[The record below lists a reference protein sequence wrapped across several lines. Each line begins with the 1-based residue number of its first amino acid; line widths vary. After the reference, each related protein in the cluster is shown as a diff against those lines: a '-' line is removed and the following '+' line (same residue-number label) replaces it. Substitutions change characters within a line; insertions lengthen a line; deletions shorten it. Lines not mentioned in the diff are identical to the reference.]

1 MVEKLKRRAIAA
13 VLQDSSDDSLPR
25 KAGELHMI
33 QLAYVSKA
41 TGPMGDDELL
51 ALLTKARKNN
61 FRRGVGGILLFRDGV
76 FLQVLE
82 GKEADVDATFAKVE
96 KDPRHYGVKVL
107 SREPAA
113 ARQFKDWRMGFVT
126 PEALIQANPAF
137 TAALTSSSEP
147 FDGDFVQSLV
157 SLFRSGAM
165 DDSIS
170 DG

>member
-13 VLQDSSDDSLPR
+13 VLQDSSDGSVPR

-41 TGPMGDDELL
+41 TGPMDDDELL
-51 ALLTKARKNN
+51 ALLTKARENN
-61 FRRGVGGILLFRDGV
+61 FKRGVGGILLFRDRV
-76 FLQVLE
+76 FLQVVE

-96 KDPRHYGVKVL
+96 NDPRHYALKVL
-107 SREPAA
+107 SRETTEE
-113 ARQFKDWRMGFVT
+113 RLFMDWRMGFVT

-137 TAALTSSSEP
+137 TAALTCGAEP
-147 FDGDFVQSLV
+147 FDRDFVHALV
-157 SLFRSGAM
+157 SPFRLGEL
-165 DDSIS
+165 DTLIF